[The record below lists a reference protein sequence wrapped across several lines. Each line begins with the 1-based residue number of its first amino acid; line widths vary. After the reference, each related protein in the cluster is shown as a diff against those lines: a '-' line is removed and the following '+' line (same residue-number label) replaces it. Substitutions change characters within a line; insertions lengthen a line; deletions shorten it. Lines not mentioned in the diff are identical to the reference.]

1 MRILLVLFSLVVFST
16 IGYSQKWKSYIIGVK
31 GDTLNRIDMKG
42 LKQGPW
48 VVRVAELRGERGYE
62 EEGFFTNDKKDGV
75 WRKFSLEGDLIAI
88 ETYRW
93 GGKDG
98 KSVYLNTMGNPVREE
113 NWKAVN
119 PDNPYDTVNVYDPNT
134 PDKII
139 AKQVIK
145 LEGYSLK
152 HGAWKHYDI
161 LSGRIEKTEFWYFDK
176 PARKTGIDDDEL
188 APIDV
193 TNNEDGNTTAKADE
207 KKKVVAKPKEV
218 VEFEQKKPGKK
229 KIRMRDGSTGF

>member
-1 MRILLVLFSLVVFST
+1 MKPFILILLSVFIGLS
-16 IGYSQKWKSYIIGVK
+16 GYSQKWKSYIIGVK
-31 GDTLNRIDMKG
+31 GDTLNRVDMKG

-48 VVRVAELRGERGYE
+48 VVHVDDLRGERGYE
-62 EEGFFTNDKKDGV
+62 EEGFFINDKKDGV
-75 WRKFSLEGDLIAI
+75 WRKFSLQGDLIAI

-98 KSVYLNTMGNPVREE
+98 RSVYLNTNGEPIREE
-113 NWKAVN
+113 SWRAVN
-119 PDNPYDTVNVYDPNT
+119 PDNPYDTVNVYDVND
-134 PDKII
+134 PDKVI

-152 HGAWKHYDI
+152 HGAWKYYDTFT
-161 LSGRIEKTEFWYFDK
+161 GRLEKTEYWYFDK

-193 TNNEDGNTTAKADE
+193 TNNDEGGDTAKADE
-207 KKKVVAKPKEV
+207 KKKAVPKPKEV
-218 VEFEQKKPGKK
+218 IEFEKKKPGKK
-229 KIRMRDGSTGF
+229 KITVRDGSTF

>member
-1 MRILLVLFSLVVFST
+1 MRFTLLILAVFFFSLN
-16 IGYSQKWKSYIIGVK
+16 GHSQRWKSYIIGVK
-31 GDTLNRIDMKG
+31 GDTLNRVDQKG

-48 VVRVAELRGERGYE
+48 VVKVAELRGERGYE
-62 EEGFFTNDKKDGV
+62 EEGYFINSKKEGT
-75 WRKFSLEGDLIAI
+75 WRRFSLEGDLTAV
-88 ETYRW
+88 ENYRW

-98 KSVYLNTMGNPVREE
+98 RSIYLNLSG
-113 NWKAVN
+113 
-119 PDNPYDTVNVYDPNT
+119 NPYDTVNVYDVNN

-152 HGAWKHYDI
+152 HGAWKHYDPF
-161 LSGRIEKTEFWYFDK
+161 SGRLEKTEYWYFDK

-193 TNNEDGNTTAKADE
+193 TNNEDATAKTEE
-207 KKKVVAKPKEV
+207 KKKAVPKPKEV
-218 VEFEQKKPGKK
+218 VEFEKLKPGKK
-229 KIRMRDGSTGF
+229 KIKVRDGATGY

>member
-1 MRILLVLFSLVVFST
+1 MKPFILILLSVFIGLS
-16 IGYSQKWKSYIIGVK
+16 GYSQKWKSYIIGVK
-31 GDTLNRIDMKG
+31 GDTLNRVDMKG

-48 VVRVAELRGERGYE
+48 VVHVDDLRGERGYE
-62 EEGFFTNDKKDGV
+62 EEGFFINDKKDGV
-75 WRKFSLEGDLIAI
+75 WRKFSLQGDLIAI

-98 KSVYLNTMGNPVREE
+98 RSVYLNTNGEPIREE
-113 NWKAVN
+113 SWRAVN
-119 PDNPYDTVNVYDPNT
+119 PDNPYDTVNVYDVND
-134 PDKII
+134 PDKVI

-152 HGAWKHYDI
+152 HGAWKYYDTFT
-161 LSGRIEKTEFWYFDK
+161 GRLEKTEYWYFDK

-193 TNNEDGNTTAKADE
+193 TNNDEGGDTAKADE
-207 KKKVVAKPKEV
+207 KKKAVPKPKEV
-218 VEFEQKKPGKK
+218 IEFEKKKPVKK
-229 KIRMRDGSTGF
+229 KITVRDGSTF

>member
-1 MRILLVLFSLVVFST
+1 MRLLLIIASLVCFSSV
-16 IGYSQKWKSYIIGVK
+16 GHSQKWKSYIIGVK
-31 GDTLNRIDMKG
+31 GDTLNRVDMKG

-48 VVRVAELRGERGYE
+48 VVHVAELRGERGYE
-62 EEGFFTNDKKDGV
+62 EEGFYVNDKKDGV
-75 WRKFSLEGDLIAI
+75 WRKFSLEGDLVAI

-98 KSVYLNTMGNPVREE
+98 KSVYLNTMGNPIREE

-119 PDNPYDTVNVYDPNT
+119 PDNPYDTVNVYDPNN
-134 PDKII
+134 PDKIV

-152 HGAWKHYDI
+152 HGAWKYYDTFT
-161 LSGRIEKTEFWYFDK
+161 GRIDKTEFWYFDK

-193 TNNEDGNTTAKADE
+193 ANNDDNNTAKADE
-207 KKKVVAKPKEV
+207 KKKAVAKPKEV

-229 KIRMRDGSTGF
+229 KIRVRDGSTF